1 MLHLEFAVAPS
12 QINSLMDLVILEA
25 RMGYEKGAVLSRFP
39 KAWFREVSQQL
50 NAELDGTKLDR
61 ATEKLRTL
69 QSSKLVSFGRSFDG
83 EGWVEAARNS
93 HDAKLFHRLVEDSFD
108 DRPVFVP
115 SLIDLEDA
123 DFAYVSFYTREAE
136 SLASAA
142 SGLLFGA
149 EKVTIYDPYI
159 CATNAGSRKTLLELM
174 KLCKKGE
181 VEFHVFSEE
190 DKKPAWD
197 LTEQALVEFKD
208 VMPENTKLYW
218 YCADDQGSGF
228 LHSRGLFTAK
238 GGLIYDRGFSEPGA
252 IEQRQELTEIIPM
265 PIDVL
270 QAKAKSYNTSL
281 QYENF
286 ELVRGVWSSHP

>member
-93 HDAKLFHRLVEDSFD
+93 HDTKLFHRLVEDSFD

-181 VEFHVFSEE
+181 VEFHIFSEE
-190 DKKPAWD
+190 DKKSAWD

-252 IEQRQELTEIIPM
+252 IEQRQELTEIISM

>member
-69 QSSKLVSFGRSFDG
+69 QSSKLVSFGRLFDG

-142 SGLLFGA
+142 SALLFGA

-265 PIDVL
+265 PLDLL

>member
-159 CATNAGSRKTLLELM
+159 SATNAGSRKTLLELM

-265 PIDVL
+265 PIDLL

>member
-39 KAWFREVSQQL
+39 KAWFKEVSQQL

-61 ATEKLRTL
+61 ATEKLRAL
-69 QSSKLVSFGRSFDG
+69 QSSKLVSFGRVFDG

-108 DRPVFVP
+108 DRPVFVS

-123 DFAYVSFYTREAE
+123 DFAYVSLYTREAE

-159 CATNAGSRKTLLELM
+159 CATKAGSRKTLLELM

-181 VEFHVFSEE
+181 VELHVFSEE
-190 DKKPAWD
+190 DGKPDWGR
-197 LTEQALVEFKD
+197 TEQALIEFKEA
-208 VMPENTKLYW
+208 MPENIKLYW
-218 YCADDQGSGF
+218 YCADDKGSGF

-238 GGLIYDRGFSEPGA
+238 GGADLR
-252 IEQRQELTEIIPM
+252 QRILRAGRCRS
-265 PIDVL
+265 DSRVD
-270 QAKAKSYNTSL
+270 
-281 QYENF
+281 
-286 ELVRGVWSSHP
+286 

>member
-39 KAWFREVSQQL
+39 KAWFREVSRQL

-286 ELVRGVWSSHP
+286 ELVRGVWSSHA

>member
-181 VEFHVFSEE
+181 VEFHIFSEE

-238 GGLIYDRGFSEPGA
+238 GGLIYDRGFSEPSA

>member
-39 KAWFREVSQQL
+39 KAWFKEVSQQL

-61 ATEKLRTL
+61 ATEKLRAL
-69 QSSKLVSFGRSFDG
+69 QSSKLVSFGRTFDG
-83 EGWVEAARNS
+83 EGWVEAAINS
-93 HDAKLFHRLVEDSFD
+93 HDAKLFHRLVEGSFN

-115 SLIDLEDA
+115 SIIDLEDT
-123 DFAYVSFYTREAE
+123 DFAYVSLYTREAE

-159 CATNAGSRKTLLELM
+159 CATKAGSRKTLLELM

-190 DKKPAWD
+190 EGKPAWAQ
-197 LTEQALVEFKD
+197 TEQALEAFKAN
-208 VMPENTKLYW
+208 MPGNIKLYW
-218 YCADDQGSGF
+218 YCADDEDSGF

-238 GGLIYDRGFSEPGA
+238 GGLIYDRGFSEPSA

-265 PIDVL
+265 PTNIL
-270 QAKAKSYNTSL
+270 QAKAESYNTSL
-281 QYENF
+281 QYEDF
-286 ELVRGVWSSHP
+286 KLVRDVWSSHP

>member
-25 RMGYEKGAVLSRFP
+25 RLGYEKGAVLSRFP

-61 ATEKLRTL
+61 ATEKLKDL
-69 QSSKLVSFGRSFDG
+69 KSSKLVSFGRAFDG

-123 DFAYVSFYTREAE
+123 DFAYVSLYTREAE

-142 SGLLFGA
+142 AGLLFGA

-159 CATNAGSRKTLLELM
+159 CATKAGSRKTLLELM
-174 KLCKKGE
+174 KLCKKDE
-181 VEFHVFSEE
+181 VELHVFSEE
-190 DKKPAWD
+190 DGKPDWGR
-197 LTEQALVEFKD
+197 TEQALIEFKEA
-208 VMPENTKLYW
+208 MPENIKLYW
-218 YCADDQGSGF
+218 YCADDKGSGF

-238 GGLIYDRGFSEPGA
+238 GGLIYDRGFSEPGDVV
-252 IEQRQELTEIIPM
+252 QTQELTEITPM
-265 PIDVL
+265 PIDLL

>member
-252 IEQRQELTEIIPM
+252 TEQRQELTEIIPM

-286 ELVRGVWSSHP
+286 ELVRGVWSSHL

>member
-281 QYENF
+281 QYENY

>member
-12 QINSLMDLVILEA
+12 QISSLMDLVILEA

-39 KAWFREVSQQL
+39 RAWFREVSQQL
-50 NAELDGTKLDR
+50 SAELNGTKLDR
-61 ATEKLRTL
+61 ATEKLRAL
-69 QSSKLVSFGRSFDG
+69 QSSKLVSFGRTFDG

-93 HDAKLFHRLVEDSFD
+93 HDAKLFHRLVEASFD

-123 DFAYVSFYTREAE
+123 DFEYVSLYTREAE

-159 CATNAGSRKTLLELM
+159 CATKPGSRKTLLELM
-174 KLCKKGE
+174 KLCEKGE

-190 DKKPAWD
+190 DGKPAWER
-197 LTEQALVEFKD
+197 TEQALVEFRD
-208 VMPENTKLYW
+208 TMPENAKLYW

-252 IEQRQELTEIIPM
+252 VDQIQELTEITPM
-265 PIDVL
+265 PTDLL

>member
-181 VEFHVFSEE
+181 VEFHIFSEE

>member
-286 ELVRGVWSSHP
+286 ELVRGVWSSHA

>member
-39 KAWFREVSQQL
+39 KAWFREVSRQL

-252 IEQRQELTEIIPM
+252 IEQRQELTDIIPM

>member
-181 VEFHVFSEE
+181 VEFHIFSEE
-190 DKKPAWD
+190 DKKTAWD

>member
-39 KAWFREVSQQL
+39 KAWFREVSRQL

>member
-69 QSSKLVSFGRSFDG
+69 QLSKLVSFGRSFDG

-238 GGLIYDRGFSEPGA
+238 GGLIYDRGFSEPSG

>member
-93 HDAKLFHRLVEDSFD
+93 HDTKLFHRLVEDSFD

-181 VEFHVFSEE
+181 VEFHIFSEE
-190 DKKPAWD
+190 DKKSAWD

>member
-39 KAWFREVSQQL
+39 KAWFKEVAQQL

-61 ATEKLRTL
+61 ATEKLRAL
-69 QSSKLVSFGRSFDG
+69 QSSKLVSFGRTLDG

-93 HDAKLFHRLVEDSFD
+93 HGAKLFHRLVEDSFN

-123 DFAYVSFYTREAE
+123 DFAYESLYKREAE

-142 SGLLFGA
+142 SGLLYGA

-159 CATNAGSRKTLLELM
+159 CATKAGSCKTLLELM

-190 DKKPAWD
+190 DGKPPWER
-197 LTEQALVEFKD
+197 TEQALIEFKKA
-208 VMPENTKLYW
+208 MPQNIKLCW
-218 YCADDQGSGF
+218 YCTDDQGSGF

-252 IEQRQELTEIIPM
+252 LEQRQESTEIIPM
-265 PIDVL
+265 PNHIL
-270 QAKAKSYNTSL
+270 QAKADSYNTSF
-281 QYENF
+281 QYEDF
-286 ELVRGVWSSHP
+286 KLVRDVWSSHL

>member
-181 VEFHVFSEE
+181 VEFHIFSEE

-286 ELVRGVWSSHP
+286 ELVREVWSSHP

>member
-39 KAWFREVSQQL
+39 RAWFREVSQQL

-61 ATEKLRTL
+61 ATEKLRAL
-69 QSSKLVSFGRSFDG
+69 QSSKLVSFGRTFDG
-83 EGWVEAARNS
+83 DDWVEAARNS
-93 HDAKLFHRLVEDSFD
+93 HDAKLFHRLVEESFN

-115 SLIDLEDA
+115 SLIELEDA
-123 DFAYVSFYTREAE
+123 DFAYVSRYTRDAE

-149 EKVTIYDPYI
+149 EKVTLYDPYI
-159 CATNAGSRKTLLELM
+159 CATKVGSRKTLLELM

-190 DKKPAWD
+190 DRKPAWE
-197 LTEQALVEFKD
+197 LTEQALVEFRD
-208 VMPENTKLYW
+208 TMPENVRLYW

-252 IEQRQELTEIIPM
+252 MEQRQELTEIIPM
-265 PIDVL
+265 PNELL
-270 QAKAKSYNTSL
+270 QAKANCYNTSL
-281 QYENF
+281 QYEDF
-286 ELVRGVWSSHP
+286 KLVRDVWFSHP

>member
-265 PIDVL
+265 PIDLL